1 MRARTLSRWLLGAL
15 AGFAAAAGSSEAIA
29 QEQDALAL
37 NRFHPAP
44 AGDRMFGVQSPFVAG
59 EMTPHMML
67 LLDYAHNP
75 LVLRR
80 EADSSDIGSVVGNQ
94 LFLHA
99 NATFAL
105 WNRIAVN
112 LDLPI
117 ALAQSGDSPT
127 PTGTAEIFTS
137 PDSAQ
142 LGDLRI
148 GLRLR
153 LLGDYFDPFQLAI
166 GGYLWVPTGNSDPGS
181 YVSDGSIRGL
191 PQLIAGGRGDKF
203 VWSAA
208 VGPEIRGSQTYATVE
223 QGTSIQGGAG
233 FGVLLGEQRH
243 LQVGIEASIGT
254 VLGDPS
260 RRNTNAE
267 LLLGG
272 RYRIA
277 GPIEIGL
284 GVGPGLTS
292 GIGTPD
298 FRGVAMIAYS
308 PEQKKPEPPPPD
320 RDKDTII
327 DAKDACPDTPGL
339 ANADPKKHGCPPPPD
354 TDKDTI
360 IDELDACPTEPG
372 PANDDPKKHGCP
384 PPPDKDKDGIIDA
397 QDACVD
403 VPGVADA
410 EPKKNGCPPDK
421 DNDGVYDAQDA
432 CVDIPGLK
440 TADPATNG
448 CPGDTDGDTIR
459 DDKDACP
466 NEKGKADADPQKNG
480 CPVAVRVTDTEIII
494 LQQVQFDTARSTIR
508 KVSDPLLDEVAAVL
522 QEHPEILKVEVQG
535 HTDNRGGVK
544 YNERLSQDRSNA
556 VMKALVK
563 RGVDAGRMTAKGY
576 GPHQPIADNDSEE
589 GRQKNRRV
597 QFKITEKKPKAPA
610 Q

>member
-1 MRARTLSRWLLGAL
+1 MISRWLLGAV
-15 AGFAAAAGSSEAIA
+15 AGMAAATGASEALA
-29 QEQDALAL
+29 QEQAPLAL

-59 EMTPHMML
+59 EMTPHLML

-80 EADSSDIGSVVGNQ
+80 TADSSDIGAVVENQ

-105 WNRIAVN
+105 WNRLAINV
-112 LDLPI
+112 DLPI
-117 ALAQSGDSPT
+117 ALAQSGDNPD
-127 PTGTAEIFTS
+127 PAGTTLVFTS
-137 PDSAQ
+137 PSSAQ

-153 LLGDYFDPFQLAI
+153 LVGEYFDPFQLAI
-166 GGYLWVPTGNSDPGS
+166 GGYVWVPTGEDAPGS
-181 YVSDGSIRGL
+181 YVSDGKIRGL

-208 VGPEIRGSQTYATVE
+208 VGPELRGTQTYATVT

-233 FGVLLGEQRH
+233 FGVLLGEERH
-243 LQVGIEASIGT
+243 LQVGLETTIGT
-254 VLGDPS
+254 VLEDPS

-267 LLLGG
+267 LLLGA
-272 RYRIA
+272 RYRVA
-277 GPIEIGL
+277 GPIELGI
-284 GVGPGLTS
+284 GVGPGLTA

-298 FRGVAMIAYS
+298 FRGVAMLAYS
-308 PEQKKPEPPPPD
+308 PDQKKEAPPPPPSD
-320 RDKDTII
+320 RDKDTIL
-327 DAKDACPDTPGL
+327 DAQDACPDVPGV
-339 ANADPKKHGCPPPPD
+339 ADKDPKKHGCQPPKD

-372 PANDDPKKHGCP
+372 PANEDAKKHGCP

-403 VPGVADA
+403 VAGVADA
-410 EPKKNGCPPDK
+410 DAKKNGCPPDK
-421 DNDGVYDAQDA
+421 DGDTVIDAADA
-432 CVDIPGLK
+432 CVDIPGRK

-466 NEKGKADADPQKNG
+466 NEKGKADADPTKNG
-480 CPVAVRVTDTEIII
+480 CPVAVRVTETEIII
-494 LQQVQFDTARSTIR
+494 LQQVQFDTAKATIR
-508 KVSDPLLDEVAAVL
+508 KVSDALLDEVGAVL
-522 QEHPEILKVEVQG
+522 KEHPEITKIEVQG
-535 HTDNRGGVK
+535 HTDNRGGVQL
-544 YNERLSQDRSNA
+544 NEKLSQARADA

-563 RGVDAGRMTAKGY
+563 RGVEAERMTAKGY
-576 GPHQPIADNDSEE
+576 GQNQPVADNATDE

-597 QFKITEKKPKAPA
+597 QFKIVEKKPKAPT